1 MRLLVPD
8 SSDNPNPYLL
18 EIRPFVLFIKKP
30 FSTPGLNG
38 RTDNPLGTGQV
49 RTEISADGFIF

>member
-1 MRLLVPD
+1 MRVLVPD

-18 EIRPFVLFIKKP
+18 EIRPFVLFNL

>member
-1 MRLLVPD
+1 MRVLVPV

-18 EIRPFVLFIKKP
+18 EIRTFVLFNLFP
-30 FSTPGLNG
+30 TPGLNG
-38 RTDNPLGTGQV
+38 RTAGQV